1 MVGYPNNFNGY
12 GYGELGLT
20 TMDSLMFGLSV
31 ITVFATNFIGMANL
45 NFAMDKAHIQL
56 IKCKPFWLPVTF
68 LKPVYLRVMGWI
80 FLAVVLKLS
89 IQIWGFSIGLAA
101 YFGVLTFGVGVLVF
115 LLSYQLAWVIR
126 LVGLATILCI
136 FYVGIIIYY
145 KSKL

>member
-1 MVGYPNNFNGY
+1 
-12 GYGELGLT
+12 
-20 TMDSLMFGLSV
+20 MDSLMFGLSV

-115 LLSYQLAWVIR
+115 YSVIN
-126 LVGLATILCI
+126 
-136 FYVGIIIYY
+136 
-145 KSKL
+145 